1 MILVLNVRLQLT
13 QLPCLSYTRH
23 IIPNPSTFAYENNRT
38 DGVKVM
44 MRTLK
49 VIVGGEGNVGK
60 TSLIRQYA
68 KAKFS
73 EARNI
78 TLGID
83 VTTQEFDIDDQHVKL
98 AIWDIEGQAGN
109 RPNFYL
115 GAQAAMLVYDV
126 SVEGSLQALTEW
138 YARCKRYCPDAP
150 IIIVGNKSDL
160 GLRFPPSWP
169 KTFAYYAHAQH
180 GFLSA
185 KTGENVHRGFE
196 ILARTAMR
204 HANVG
209 SID

>member
-1 MILVLNVRLQLT
+1 
-13 QLPCLSYTRH
+13 
-23 IIPNPSTFAYENNRT
+23 
-38 DGVKVM
+38 M

-83 VTTQEFDIDDQHVKL
+83 VTTQEFVIDDQEVKL

-109 RPNFYL
+109 RPNFFL

-126 SVEGSLQALTEW
+126 SVESSLQALVEW
-138 YARCKRYCPDAP
+138 HARCKRYCPDAP
-150 IIIVGNKSDL
+150 IMVVGNKIDI
-160 GLRFPPSWP
+160 GLQFPAEWP
-169 KTFAYYAHAQH
+169 RTFAYYAQAPH

-185 KTGENVHRGFE
+185 RTGENVGRGFE
-196 ILARTAMR
+196 ILARSAME
-204 HANVG
+204 HAGVLEPTP
-209 SID
+209 

>member
-1 MILVLNVRLQLT
+1 
-13 QLPCLSYTRH
+13 
-23 IIPNPSTFAYENNRT
+23 
-38 DGVKVM
+38 

-83 VTTQEFDIDDQHVKL
+83 ITTQEFELDGEAIKL

-126 SVEGSLQALTEW
+126 TADVSLQALAEW
-138 YARCKRYCPDAP
+138 FARCKKYCPTAP
-150 IIIVGNKSDL
+150 IIIVGNKIDL
-160 GLRFPPSWP
+160 GLAFPPDWGRSFA
-169 KTFAYYAHAQH
+169 TFAKAQH
-180 GFLSA
+180 GFVSA
-185 KTGENVHRGFE
+185 KTGENVARAFE
-196 ILARTAMR
+196 LLARAAID
-204 HANVG
+204 HAAQRA
-209 SID
+209 

>member
-1 MILVLNVRLQLT
+1 
-13 QLPCLSYTRH
+13 
-23 IIPNPSTFAYENNRT
+23 
-38 DGVKVM
+38 

-83 VTTQEFDIDDQHVKL
+83 ITTQEFTLDGDDVKL

-115 GAQAAMLVYDV
+115 GAQAVMLVYDV
-126 SVEGSLQALTEW
+126 TTEGSLQALTEW
-138 YARCKRYCPDAP
+138 YGRCSRYCPDAP
-150 IIIVGNKSDL
+150 LIIVGNKVDL
-160 GLRFPPSWP
+160 GLSFPPSWGRS
-169 KTFAYYAHAQH
+169 FAQFARAKH
-180 GFLSA
+180 GFVSA
-185 KTGENVHRGFE
+185 KTGENVARGFE
-196 ILARTAMR
+196 LLARAAIQ
-204 HANVG
+204 HARAEQT
-209 SID
+209 

>member
-1 MILVLNVRLQLT
+1 
-13 QLPCLSYTRH
+13 
-23 IIPNPSTFAYENNRT
+23 
-38 DGVKVM
+38 

-83 VTTQEFDIDDQHVKL
+83 ITTQEFNIDDEQVKL

-115 GAQAAMLVYDV
+115 GAQAAMLVYDTT
-126 SVEGSLQALTEW
+126 SEASLQALTEW
-138 YARCKRYCPDAP
+138 YARCKKYCPEAA
-150 IIIVGNKSDL
+150 IIVVGNKIDL
-160 GLRFPPSWP
+160 GLSFPPDWSRA
-169 KTFAYYAHAQH
+169 FASYARGQH
-180 GFLSA
+180 GFVSA
-185 KTGENVHRGFE
+185 KTGENVARGFE
-196 ILARTAMR
+196 LLARAAMR
-204 HANVG
+204 QAMAG
-209 SID
+209 RP

>member
-1 MILVLNVRLQLT
+1 
-13 QLPCLSYTRH
+13 
-23 IIPNPSTFAYENNRT
+23 
-38 DGVKVM
+38 M

-83 VTTQEFDIDDQHVKL
+83 VTTQEFDIDNQHVKL

-126 SVEGSLQALTEW
+126 TEESSLQALTEW

-150 IIIVGNKSDL
+150 IIVVGNKIDL
-160 GLRFPPSWP
+160 GLKFPPEWP
-169 KTFAYYAHAQH
+169 KTFAHYARAQH

-185 KTGENVHRGFE
+185 KTGETVHRGFE
-196 ILARTAMR
+196 ILARTALR
-204 HANVG
+204 HAGVG
-209 SID
+209 TAV

>member
-1 MILVLNVRLQLT
+1 
-13 QLPCLSYTRH
+13 
-23 IIPNPSTFAYENNRT
+23 
-38 DGVKVM
+38 

-83 VTTQEFDIDDQHVKL
+83 ITTQEFEIDGERIKL

-115 GAQAAMLVYDV
+115 GAMAAMLVYDV
-126 SVEGSLQALTEW
+126 TSEGSLQALADW
-138 YARCKRYCPDAP
+138 YSRCKRYCPDAP
-150 IIIVGNKSDL
+150 VIVVGNKMDL
-160 GLRFPPSWP
+160 GLSFPADWGRS
-169 KTFAYYAHAQH
+169 FANFAKAQH
-180 GFLSA
+180 GFVSA
-185 KTGENVHRGFE
+185 KTGENVNRGFE
-196 ILARTAMR
+196 LLARLALQNAT
-204 HANVG
+204 
-209 SID
+209 SIKS

>member
-1 MILVLNVRLQLT
+1 
-13 QLPCLSYTRH
+13 
-23 IIPNPSTFAYENNRT
+23 
-38 DGVKVM
+38 

-83 VTTQEFDIDDQHVKL
+83 ITTQEFDIDDEHIKL

-126 SVEGSLQALTEW
+126 STEGSLQALAEW
-138 YARCKRYCPDAP
+138 FARCKKYCPTAP
-150 IIIVGNKSDL
+150 IIVIGNKLDL
-160 GLRFPPSWP
+160 GHGFPAEWGRSFA
-169 KTFAYYAHAQH
+169 TFAKAQH
-180 GFLSA
+180 GFMSA
-185 KTGENVHRGFE
+185 KTGENVARGFE
-196 ILARTAMR
+196 QLARNALQ
-204 HANVG
+204 HASETV
-209 SID
+209 

>member
-1 MILVLNVRLQLT
+1 
-13 QLPCLSYTRH
+13 
-23 IIPNPSTFAYENNRT
+23 
-38 DGVKVM
+38 

-83 VTTQEFDIDDQHVKL
+83 ITTLEFNIDGEPVKL

-115 GAQAAMLVYDV
+115 GAQAAMLVYDAT
-126 SVEGSLQALTEW
+126 SEASLQALTEW
-138 YARCKRYCPDAP
+138 YARCKKYCPEAQ
-150 IIIVGNKSDL
+150 IIVVGNKVDL
-160 GLRFPPSWP
+160 GLSFPPDWGRA
-169 KTFAYYAHAQH
+169 FAAYAYAQH
-180 GFLSA
+180 GFVSA
-185 KTGENVHRGFE
+185 KTGENVSRGFE
-196 ILARTAMR
+196 LLARAAMR
-204 HANVG
+204 QAMAG
-209 SID
+209 RL

>member
-1 MILVLNVRLQLT
+1 
-13 QLPCLSYTRH
+13 
-23 IIPNPSTFAYENNRT
+23 
-38 DGVKVM
+38 

-83 VTTQEFDIDDQHVKL
+83 ITTQEFELDGDLIKL

-115 GAQAAMLVYDV
+115 GAQAGMLVYDV
-126 SVEGSLQALTEW
+126 TSEVSLQALAEW
-138 YARCKRYCPDAP
+138 YARCTKYCPGVP
-150 IIIVGNKSDL
+150 LIIVGNKIDIGLAFPSDW
-160 GLRFPPSWP
+160 GRSFA
-169 KTFAYYAHAQH
+169 TFAKAQH
-180 GFLSA
+180 GFVSA
-185 KTGENVHRGFE
+185 KTGENVGRGFE
-196 ILARTAMR
+196 LLARSALR
-204 HANVG
+204 NARQEQ
-209 SID
+209 S

>member
-1 MILVLNVRLQLT
+1 
-13 QLPCLSYTRH
+13 
-23 IIPNPSTFAYENNRT
+23 
-38 DGVKVM
+38 

-83 VTTQEFDIDDQHVKL
+83 ITTQEFHLDGEDVKL

-109 RPNFYL
+109 RPNFFL

-126 SVEGSLQALTEW
+126 TAEYSLQALTEW
-138 YARCKRYCPDAP
+138 YQRCLRYCPSAP
-150 IIIVGNKSDL
+150 IIVVGNKVDL
-160 GLRFPPSWP
+160 GLSFPPDWGRI
-169 KTFAYYAHAQH
+169 FARYIAAQH

-185 KTGENVHRGFE
+185 KTGENVGRGFE
-196 ILARTAMR
+196 LLAREAMK
-204 HANVG
+204 HAGVSLN
-209 SID
+209 

>member
-1 MILVLNVRLQLT
+1 
-13 QLPCLSYTRH
+13 
-23 IIPNPSTFAYENNRT
+23 
-38 DGVKVM
+38 

-83 VTTQEFDIDDQHVKL
+83 VTTQEFDLEGHAVKL
-98 AIWDIEGQAGN
+98 AVWDIEGQAGN
-109 RPNFYL
+109 RPNFFL

-126 SVEGSLQALTEW
+126 TVESSLQALTEW
-138 YARCKRYCPDAP
+138 HARCKRYCPDAP
-150 IIIVGNKSDL
+150 IVVIGNKIDL
-160 GLRFPPSWP
+160 GLGYPSELP
-169 KTFAYYAHAQH
+169 RTFAHLTNAQH

-196 ILARTAMR
+196 ILAREAMG
-204 HANVG
+204 HAGVLELV
-209 SID
+209 S

>member
-1 MILVLNVRLQLT
+1 
-13 QLPCLSYTRH
+13 
-23 IIPNPSTFAYENNRT
+23 
-38 DGVKVM
+38 

-68 KAKFS
+68 KHKFS

-83 VTTQEFDIDDQHVKL
+83 ITTQEFVLDGEPVKL

-126 SVEGSLQALTEW
+126 TAEYSLQALTEW
-138 YARCKRYCPDAP
+138 HARCMKFCPTAP
-150 IIIVGNKSDL
+150 VIVVGNKVDL
-160 GLRFPPSWP
+160 GLRFPPDWGRA
-169 KTFAYYAHAQH
+169 FAKYVRGQH

-185 KTGENVHRGFE
+185 KSGENVGRGFE
-196 ILARTAMR
+196 LLARSAMR
-204 HANVG
+204 HAGVQHA
-209 SID
+209 

>member
-1 MILVLNVRLQLT
+1 
-13 QLPCLSYTRH
+13 
-23 IIPNPSTFAYENNRT
+23 
-38 DGVKVM
+38 

-83 VTTQEFDIDDQHVKL
+83 ITTQEFTIDGEQVKL

-126 SVEGSLQALTEW
+126 TAEYSLQALAEW
-138 YARCKRYCPDAP
+138 YGRCRRYCPTAP
-150 IIIVGNKSDL
+150 LVVVGNKIDL
-160 GLRFPPSWP
+160 GLTFPPDWGRI
-169 KTFAYYAHAQH
+169 FARYIDAPH

-185 KTGENVHRGFE
+185 KTGENVGRGFE
-196 ILARTAMR
+196 LLARKALE
-204 HANVG
+204 HSGVG
-209 SID
+209 QT

>member
-1 MILVLNVRLQLT
+1 M
-13 QLPCLSYTRH
+13 
-23 IIPNPSTFAYENNRT
+23 
-38 DGVKVM
+38 KVM

-83 VTTQEFDIDDQHVKL
+83 VTTQEFEIDGQEVKL

-109 RPNFYL
+109 RPNFFL
-115 GAQAAMLVYDV
+115 GAQAAMLVYDATV
-126 SVEGSLQALTEW
+126 DSSLQALTEW
-138 YARCKRYCPDAP
+138 HARCMRYCPEAP
-150 IIIVGNKSDL
+150 IIIIGNKIDL
-160 GLRFPPSWP
+160 GLRFPPEWP
-169 KTFAYYAHAQH
+169 KAFAYYARAQH
-180 GFLSA
+180 GFVSA
-185 KTGENVHRGFE
+185 KSGENVGHGFE

-204 HANVG
+204 HSGVLEA
-209 SID
+209 SH

>member
-1 MILVLNVRLQLT
+1 M
-13 QLPCLSYTRH
+13 
-23 IIPNPSTFAYENNRT
+23 
-38 DGVKVM
+38 M

-83 VTTQEFDIDDQHVKL
+83 VTTQEFVIDDHEVKL

-109 RPNFYL
+109 RPNFFL

-126 SVEGSLQALTEW
+126 TVEGSLQALTEW
-138 YARCKRYCPDAP
+138 YHRCKRYCPDAP
-150 IIIVGNKSDL
+150 IIVVGNKIDL
-160 GLRFPPSWP
+160 GLQIPTEVPR
-169 KTFAYYAHAQH
+169 TFAYYAGAKH
-180 GFLSA
+180 GFVSA
-185 KTGENVHRGFE
+185 KTGENVGHGFE
-196 ILARTAMR
+196 LLAREAMS
-204 HANVG
+204 HAGVLEPTV
-209 SID
+209 

>member
-1 MILVLNVRLQLT
+1 
-13 QLPCLSYTRH
+13 
-23 IIPNPSTFAYENNRT
+23 
-38 DGVKVM
+38 M

-83 VTTQEFDIDDQHVKL
+83 VTTQEFTIDGQDVKL

-115 GAQAAMLVYDV
+115 GAQAALLVYDV
-126 SVEGSLQALTEW
+126 TTEGSLQALTEW
-138 YARCKRYCPDAP
+138 HARCKRYCPDAP
-150 IIIVGNKSDL
+150 IIVIGNKIDL
-160 GLRFPPSWP
+160 GLHFPPEWP
-169 KTFAYYAHAQH
+169 KTFAHYARARH

-185 KTGENVHRGFE
+185 KTGENVGRAFE
-196 ILARTAMR
+196 LLARAAMN
-204 HANVG
+204 HAGVLEA
-209 SID
+209 SR

>member
-1 MILVLNVRLQLT
+1 
-13 QLPCLSYTRH
+13 
-23 IIPNPSTFAYENNRT
+23 
-38 DGVKVM
+38 

-83 VTTQEFDIDDQHVKL
+83 ITTQEFSVDGEHVKL

-126 SVEGSLQALTEW
+126 SSEGSLQALADW
-138 YARCKRYCPDAP
+138 YGRCRKYCPSAP
-150 IIIVGNKSDL
+150 IIVVGNKIDL
-160 GLRFPPSWP
+160 GLTFPADWGRSFA
-169 KTFAYYAHAQH
+169 TFAKAQH
-180 GFLSA
+180 GFVSA
-185 KTGENVHRGFE
+185 KTGENVARGFE
-196 ILARTAMR
+196 LLARNAIR
-204 HANVG
+204 AALQEQA
-209 SID
+209 